1 MFERLKILR
10 NRKINDLITKE
21 IDIREKIKEK
31 PDKFIYDDL
40 KYEFMPIVKLYNQ
53 VEIIKTIMRY
63 AYSLK
68 NYTMRIT
75 AI

>member
-1 MFERLKILR
+1 
-10 NRKINDLITKE
+10 
-21 IDIREKIKEK
+21 
-31 PDKFIYDDL
+31 
-40 KYEFMPIVKLYNQ
+40 MPIVKLYNQ